1 MLNAFTVDVEDYF
14 MVSAFSDVIPSDR
27 WESFEWRVEGNTKRI
42 LDLLDTAGVKAT
54 FFFLG
59 CVAQKFPGLVRE
71 VARGGHEISCHS
83 HRHRLIQYLT
93 PVEFREDTRTAKAI
107 LEDIIGEKIQG
118 YRAPSW
124 SITRNTLW
132 ALDILREEGF
142 SYDSSVFPI
151 RHDIYGFPG
160 FNRFPT
166 VLRGESGGEILEIP
180 PSTVRILRRNLPVAG
195 GGYLRLYPLSITEW
209 AIRRLNDF
217 EKEPA
222 VVYLHPWETDP
233 GQPRMNGRLL
243 SRFRHYVNLEKT
255 ETRLASLLG
264 RFRFGPIRETFRTHL
279 ERLGAT
285 PIPAASSV

>member
-1 MLNAFTVDVEDYF
+1 MLNAITVDVEDYF
-14 MVSAFSDVIPSDR
+14 MVSAFSDIVPAAR
-27 WESFEWRVEGNTKRI
+27 WESFEWRVERNTKRI
-42 LDLLDTAGVKAT
+42 LDLLDKADVKGT

-59 CVAQKFPGLVRE
+59 YVARKFPGLVRK
-71 VARGGHEISCHS
+71 VARRGHEIGCHS
-83 HRHRLIQYLT
+83 NLHRLIYELT

-107 LEDIIGEKIQG
+107 LEDITGERVLG

-124 SITRNTLW
+124 SITRKTFW
-132 ALDILREEGF
+132 AFDILREEGF

-151 RHDIYGFPG
+151 QHDIYGFPG
-160 FNRFPT
+160 FNRFST

-180 PSTVRILRRNLPVAG
+180 PSTVRVLGRNIPVAG
-195 GGYLRLYPLSITEW
+195 GGYLRLYPFSITEW
-209 AIRRLNDF
+209 AIRHLNDF

-222 VVYLHPWETDP
+222 VVYLHPWEIDP

-255 ETRLASLLG
+255 ESRLASLLG

-279 ERLGAT
+279 DEPVRSPL
-285 PIPAASSV
+285 PAAFS